1 MTFTSL
7 IKYSKTSI
15 ENADLNLRAEYIVN
29 LMEKEIRQSSK
40 VYLVNDKIVFYKK
53 ENLSIDKQGGF
64 LIRYE
69 YRRNKL
75 HRIARYFESDPKI
88 PNINYFLRSSL
99 GKSYISGGVDSFQIE
114 VLEDLIL
121 IDLSLGDLRKLKMM
135 ENNMQVIDIGGEN
148 H

>member
-1 MTFTSL
+1 MERDRAFLEIEFLGFLSIALIISLGLLMTFTSL

-64 LIRYE
+64 
-69 YRRNKL
+69 
-75 HRIARYFESDPKI
+75 
-88 PNINYFLRSSL
+88 
-99 GKSYISGGVDSFQIE
+99 
-114 VLEDLIL
+114 
-121 IDLSLGDLRKLKMM
+121 
-135 ENNMQVIDIGGEN
+135 
-148 H
+148 